1 MIIRYGIDV
10 EHRFHA
16 ENWIKKLG
24 LPLTPDCCGATAWRS
39 KSGDENLLSRL
50 AGSQPPFADAAPS
63 VMELEEIGGLRW
75 SEVDFAKGLI
85 KLGPERT
92 KNKSRHEIPLSGM
105 AKSILEGR
113 AKGETSLAPS
123 WQKADEAFVFGRF
136 TSWSKAKAAL
146 DQRCAIAP
154 WTIYDLRRNCATGL
168 GNLRVSPHV
177 IEQILNHRS
186 GHRAGVAP
194 AGHAALPA
202 SRSPASRSTSS
213 GIRVRECCSTH

>member
-1 MIIRYGIDV
+1 M
-10 EHRFHA
+10 
-16 ENWIKKLG
+16 
-24 LPLTPDCCGATAWRS
+24 TPYCCGATAWRS

-63 VMELEEIGGLRW
+63 VMELEEIGGRRW

-113 AKGETSLAPS
+113 AKGETSLAAS

-154 WTIYDLRRNCATGL
+154 WTIRRTCATGL

-186 GHRAGVAP
+186 GHKAGVAP

-213 GIRVRECCSTH
+213 GIRVWECCSTH